1 MALTIIQTRV
11 LEQIQALANTEVAN
25 KATLTRLIGMW
36 ANEFPVAPTTAE
48 LQTYPDFAHMTQE
61 ELVAAAGALSAI
73 NTTLG
78 EFNVPTSNVVKLL
91 KIVTQTK

>member
-11 LEQIQALANTEVAN
+11 LEQIQALANTEVTN

-48 LQTYPDFAHMTQE
+48 LQTDFAHMTQE